1 MSTEHTAPNSETVE
15 KTKQQIRG
23 LVGEISALSKSEL
36 TADEYYAEFLQRVV
50 QALAAVGGAIWTIGQ
65 DRQLNLAYQINLS
78 ETLLDASSDEAGR
91 HTRLLDYVA
100 QSDEGR
106 LVPPLSGASDE
117 RAGGNP
123 THFLLVLCPL
133 RADGKVEGLI
143 EIFQRPDSPPATQR
157 GYLRFVEQMGELAG
171 EWLKTQQLRQFT
183 DRHSL
188 WAQADQFSRQV
199 HESLD
204 LRETA
209 YAVANEGRRLIG
221 CDRVSVGIMR
231 GRKCI
236 VDAVSGQD
244 ALENRSNIVNLLGQ
258 LATRVVATGEP
269 LWYEGSTDDL
279 PPQIEKSIDAYVD
292 ESYSKTIAVL
302 PLRRPKSAV
311 QAARDAVDSSVERD
325 NHHTG
330 EVIGAL
336 IVEQIETKLPRTVMM
351 PRVDLVY
358 EHSSRAIANSMEHT
372 NLFLMPVWRALGRLS
387 WIVRA
392 KTLPKTLAVAGLIL
406 LILAILIF
414 GQRDFYLKAKGSL
427 QPVAKAEVF
436 VGIGGTVIETNV
448 KDQDLVKKGQVLLVL
463 QNTDLEI
470 QFEDVL
476 GQMLSTDQQLIATK
490 KRRIEQGGLI
500 TEEENIRLSGEIEDL
515 TVRYDSLTRQHK
527 LLKQKQELLTI
538 RAPIDGQVLLAWD
551 VEKSLK
557 NRTVEVGQILMSVAD
572 LSAETGTWEIQL
584 FMPER
589 RMGHID
595 TARKNGAGSLVEYIL
610 ATDPEKKYEGE
621 VTDVQKITQMHE
633 EEGHSVQIRVKIT
646 DMDIVD
652 PRPGTTVTG
661 KILCGRRSIGY
672 TWFHEAVEWAQA
684 HILF

>member
-1 MSTEHTAPNSETVE
+1 MSAEQSSVNSETVE

-36 TADEYYAEFLQRVV
+36 NAEEYYAEFLQRVV
-50 QALAAVGGAIWTIGQ
+50 QALAAVGGAIWTVGQ
-65 DRQLNLAYQINLS
+65 DRRMDLAYQINLS
-78 ETLLDASSDEAGR
+78 DTLLDASSDEAER

-106 LVPPLSGASDE
+106 LVPPLSGASDD

-123 THFLLVLCPL
+123 TRFLLVLCPL
-133 RADGKVEGLI
+133 RADGKVEGLV

-221 CDRVSVGIMR
+221 CDRVSVGVMR
-231 GRKCI
+231 GRKCL

-244 ALENRSNIVNLLGQ
+244 ALENRSNIVNLLSR

-279 PPQIEKSIDAYVD
+279 PPQIEKAIDAYVD

-302 PLRRPKSAV
+302 PLRRPKSAN
-311 QAARDAVDSSVERD
+311 QAARDASEGAAERD
-325 NHHTG
+325 DHHTG
-330 EVIGAL
+330 DVIGAL
-336 IVEQIETKLPRTVMM
+336 IVEQIESKLPRPVMM

-358 EHSSRAIANSMEHT
+358 EHSSRAVANSMEHT

-392 KTLPKTLAVAGLIL
+392 RTLPKTLAVAGLIL
-406 LILAILIF
+406 VIIAVLTF

-427 QPVAKAEVF
+427 QPVDKSEVF
-436 VGIGGTVIETNV
+436 VAISGTVIEKKV
-448 KDQDLVKKGQVLLVL
+448 EDQQIVEKDQVLLIL
-463 QNTDLEI
+463 RNTDLDV
-470 QFEDVL
+470 QLEDVL
-476 GQMLSTDQQLIATK
+476 GQKQSTSQQLISARET
-490 KRRIEQGGLI
+490 RVLQGKLLS
-500 TEEENIRLSGEIEDL
+500 EEEAIRLDGQIAEM
-515 TVRYDSLTRQHK
+515 TVRLESLTRQHDLLIDKRK
-527 LLKQKQELLTI
+527 LLEI
-538 RAPIDGQVLLAWD
+538 RAPIAGQVMLAWD
-551 VEKSLK
+551 VEKSLM
-557 NRTVEVGQILMSVAD
+557 NRTVEVGQVLMSVAD
-572 LSAETGTWEIQL
+572 LSGKWEVEL

-595 TARKNGAGSLVEYIL
+595 TARKDGSGSRVDYIL
-610 ATDPEKKYEGE
+610 ATEPETERTGE
-621 VTDVQKITQMHE
+621 VHYVQKITQMHE
-633 EEGHSVQIRVKIT
+633 EEGHSVQICVNIE
-646 DMDIVD
+646 DSEINE

-661 KILCGRRSIGY
+661 KILCGRRAIGY

-684 HILF
+684 NILF

>member
-1 MSTEHTAPNSETVE
+1 MAAEQSSVNSETVE
-15 KTKQQIRG
+15 QTKQQIRG

-36 TADEYYAEFLQRVV
+36 TAEEYYAEFLQRVV
-50 QALAAVGGAIWTIGQ
+50 QALAAVGGAIWTFG
-65 DRQLNLAYQINLS
+65 DGRKLDLAYQINLS
-78 ETLLDASSDEAGR
+78 DTLLDATSDEAGR

-106 LVPPLSGASDE
+106 IVPPLSGASDE

-123 THFLLVLCPL
+123 TRFLLVLSPL
-133 RADGKVEGLI
+133 RADGKVEGLV

-157 GYLRFVEQMGELAG
+157 GYLRFVDQMCELAG

-221 CDRVSVGIMR
+221 CDRVSVGVMR
-231 GRKCI
+231 GRKCL

-244 ALENRSNIVNLLGQ
+244 AIEDRSNIVNLLSQ

-269 LWYEGSTDDL
+269 LWYEGATDDL
-279 PPQIEKSIDAYVD
+279 PPQIEKAIDAYVD

-302 PLRRPKSAV
+302 PLRRPKTAD
-311 QAARDAVDSSVERD
+311 QAARDASEGTVERD

-336 IVEQIETKLPRTVMM
+336 IVEQIESKLPRAVMM

-372 NLFLMPVWRALGRLS
+372 NLFLMPVWRTLGRLS

-392 KTLPKTLAVAGLIL
+392 RTLPKTLAIAGLVL
-406 LILAILIF
+406 LIVAVLTF
-414 GQRDFYLKAKGSL
+414 GKRDFYLKAKGSL
-427 QPVAKAEVF
+427 QPVEKAEVF
-436 VGIGGTVIETNV
+436 VSQSGAVVELLV
-448 KDQDLVKKGQVLLVL
+448 EDQQMVEKDELLLVL
-463 QNTDLEI
+463 RNTDLDV
-470 QFEDVL
+470 QLEDVL
-476 GQMLSTDQQLIATK
+476 GQLQSTNQQLVSARET
-490 KRRIEQGGLI
+490 RLLQGKQLSEEEAIRLAGQI
-500 TEEENIRLSGEIEDL
+500 TEMQVRL
-515 TVRYDSLTRQHK
+515 DSLTRQHE
-527 LLKQKQELLTI
+527 LLKEKTEQLHI
-538 RAPIDGQVLLAWD
+538 RAPIAGQVMLAWD
-551 VEKSLK
+551 VEKSLM
-557 NRTVEVGQILMSVAD
+557 NRTVDVGQVLMSIAD
-572 LSAETGTWEIQL
+572 LTDDWEVEL

-595 TARKNGAGSLVEYIL
+595 TARKNGSGAEVKYIL
-610 ATDPEKKYEGE
+610 ATDPKTERIGE
-621 VTDVQKITQMHE
+621 VKHLQKITQMHE
-633 EEGHSVQIRVKIT
+633 EEGHSVQIRVLIG
-646 DMDIVD
+646 DEIND

-661 KILCGRRSIGY
+661 KILCGRRAIGY
-672 TWFHEAVEWAQA
+672 TWFHEAVEWVQA
-684 HILF
+684 NILF

>member
-1 MSTEHTAPNSETVE
+1 MSAEQSSDNSETVE
-15 KTKQQIRG
+15 KTKQQIRS

-50 QALAAVGGAIWTIGQ
+50 QALAAVGGAIWTMGQ
-65 DRQLNLAYQINLS
+65 DHRMDLAYQINLS

-91 HTRLLDYVA
+91 HTRLLEYVA

-123 THFLLVLCPL
+123 TQFLLVLCPL

-221 CDRVSVGIMR
+221 CDRVSVGVMR
-231 GRKCI
+231 GRKCVI
-236 VDAVSGQD
+236 DAVSGQD

-279 PPQIEKSIDAYVD
+279 PPQIEKAIDAYVD

-302 PLRRPKSAV
+302 PLRRPKSAD
-311 QAARDAVDSSVERD
+311 QAARDATEGSVERD
-325 NHHTG
+325 NHYTG

-372 NLFLMPVWRALGRLS
+372 NLFLMPVWRTLGRLR

-392 KTLPKTLAVAGLIL
+392 KTLPKTLTVAGLIL
-406 LILAILIF
+406 VIFAVLTF

-427 QPVAKAEVF
+427 QPLDKSEVF
-436 VGIGGTVIETNV
+436 VGISGTIIKIEV
-448 KDQDLVKKGQVLLVL
+448 KDQDLVEKGQVLILL
-463 QNTDLEI
+463 RNTDLDV
-470 QFEDVL
+470 QFEDVR
-476 GQMLSTDQQLIATK
+476 GQMQSTREQLISTG
-490 KRRIEQGGLI
+490 KRRFPQGGLI
-500 TEEENIRLSGEIEDL
+500 PDTVDAIQLDGEIVDL
-515 TVRYDSLTRQHK
+515 TVRLESLTLQHQ
-527 LLKQKQELLTI
+527 LLEQKQELLEI
-538 RAPIDGQVLLAWD
+538 KAPISGRVMLAWD
-551 VEKSLK
+551 VEKSLM
-557 NRTVEVGQILMSVAD
+557 NRTVEVGQVLMSVAD
-572 LSAETGTWEIQL
+572 LTGKWEVEL
-584 FMPER
+584 FMVER

-610 ATDPEKKYEGE
+610 ATEPEVKREGT
-621 VTDVQKITQMHE
+621 VTHVQMITQMHE
-633 EEGHSVQIRVKIT
+633 EEGHSVQIRVEIDDT
-646 DMDIVD
+646 DIND

-661 KILCGRRSIGY
+661 KILCGRRAIGY
-672 TWFHEAVEWAQA
+672 TWFHEAIEWAQA
-684 HILF
+684 HVLF

>member
-1 MSTEHTAPNSETVE
+1 MSAEQSSVNSETVE

-36 TADEYYAEFLQRVV
+36 AADEYYAEFLQRVV

-65 DRQLNLAYQINLS
+65 DRRMDLAYQINLS
-78 ETLLDASSDEAGR
+78 ETLLDASSDDAGR
-91 HTRLLDYVA
+91 HTRLLDYVV

-106 LVPPLSGASDE
+106 LVPPLSGASDD

-123 THFLLVLCPL
+123 TRFLLVLCPL

-221 CDRVSVGIMR
+221 CDRVSVAVMR
-231 GRKCI
+231 GRKCL
-236 VDAVSGQD
+236 VEAVSGQD
-244 ALENRSNIVNLLGQ
+244 ALENRSNIVNLLSR

-279 PPQIEKSIDAYVD
+279 PPQIEKAIDAYVD
-292 ESYSKTIAVL
+292 ESYSKMIAVL
-302 PLRRPKSAV
+302 PLRRPKSAD
-311 QAARDAVDSSVERD
+311 QASRDASEGTAEHN

-336 IVEQIETKLPRTVMM
+336 IVEQIESKLPRPVMM

-372 NLFLMPVWRALGRLS
+372 NLFLMPLWRALGRLT

-392 KTLPKTLAVAGLIL
+392 KTLPKTLAVTGLML
-406 LILAILIF
+406 LFVAVLTF
-414 GQRDFYLKAKGSL
+414 GKRDFYLKAKGSL
-427 QPVAKAEVF
+427 QPVVKSEVF
-436 VGIGGTVIETNV
+436 VAIGGTVIEKKVEDQQFV
-448 KDQDLVKKGQVLLVL
+448 KEGQVLLIL
-463 QNTDLEI
+463 RNTDLDV
-470 QFEDVL
+470 QLEDVL
-476 GQMLSTDQQLIATK
+476 GQKQSTSQQLISA
-490 KRRIEQGGLI
+490 IETQIRQAKLLS
-500 TEEENIRLSGEIEDL
+500 EEEAIRLDGQIAEM
-515 TVRYDSLTRQHK
+515 TVRLRSLTRQHD
-527 LLKQKQELLTI
+527 LLNEKRALLEI
-538 RAPIDGQVLLAWD
+538 RAPIAGQIMLAWD
-551 VEKSLK
+551 IEKSLM
-557 NRTVEVGQILMSVAD
+557 NRTVEVGQVLMSVAD
-572 LSAETGTWEIQL
+572 LSGPWEVEL

-595 TARKNGAGSLVEYIL
+595 TARKNDSGSRVNYIL
-610 ATDPEKKYEGE
+610 ATEPETERIGE
-621 VTDVQKITQMHE
+621 VKNVQKITQMHE
-633 EEGHSVQIRVKIT
+633 EEGHSVQIRVKI
-646 DMDIVD
+646 DDSELHD

-661 KILCGRRSIGY
+661 KILCGRRAIGY

>member
-1 MSTEHTAPNSETVE
+1 MSAEQSSVNSETVE

-36 TADEYYAEFLQRVV
+36 NAEEYYAEFLQRVV
-50 QALAAVGGAIWTIGQ
+50 QALAAVGGAIWTVGQ
-65 DRQLNLAYQINLS
+65 DRRMDLAYQINLS
-78 ETLLDASSDEAGR
+78 DTLLDASSDEAER
-91 HTRLLDYVA
+91 HARLLDYVA

-106 LVPPLSGASDE
+106 LVPPLSGASDD

-123 THFLLVLCPL
+123 TRFLLVLCPL
-133 RADGKVEGLI
+133 RADGKVEGLV

-221 CDRVSVGIMR
+221 CDRVSVGVMR
-231 GRKCI
+231 GRKCL

-244 ALENRSNIVNLLGQ
+244 ALENRSNIVNLLSR

-279 PPQIEKSIDAYVD
+279 PPQIEKAIDAYVD

-302 PLRRPKSAV
+302 PLRRPKSAN
-311 QAARDAVDSSVERD
+311 QAARDASEGAAERD
-325 NHHTG
+325 DHHTG
-330 EVIGAL
+330 DVIGAL
-336 IVEQIETKLPRTVMM
+336 IVEQIESKLPRPVMM

-392 KTLPKTLAVAGLIL
+392 RTLPKTLAVAGLIL
-406 LILAILIF
+406 VIIAVLTF

-427 QPVAKAEVF
+427 QPVDKSEVF
-436 VGIGGTVIETNV
+436 VAISGTVIEKKV
-448 KDQDLVKKGQVLLVL
+448 EDQQIVEKDQVLLIL
-463 QNTDLEI
+463 RNTDLDV
-470 QFEDVL
+470 QLEDVL
-476 GQMLSTDQQLIATK
+476 GQKQSTSQQLISARET
-490 KRRIEQGGLI
+490 RVLQGKLLS
-500 TEEENIRLSGEIEDL
+500 EEEAIRLDGQIAEM
-515 TVRYDSLTRQHK
+515 TVRLESLTRHHDLLIDKRK
-527 LLKQKQELLTI
+527 LLEI
-538 RAPIDGQVLLAWD
+538 RAPIAGQVMLAWD
-551 VEKSLK
+551 VEKSLM
-557 NRTVEVGQILMSVAD
+557 NRTVEVGQVLMSVAD
-572 LSAETGTWEIQL
+572 LSGKWEVEL

-595 TARKNGAGSLVEYIL
+595 TARKDGSGSRVDYIL
-610 ATDPEKKYEGE
+610 ATEPETERTGE
-621 VTDVQKITQMHE
+621 VNYVQKITQMHE
-633 EEGHSVQIRVKIT
+633 EEGHSVQIRVNIE
-646 DMDIVD
+646 DSEINE

-661 KILCGRRSIGY
+661 KILCGRRAIGY

-684 HILF
+684 NILF

>member
-1 MSTEHTAPNSETVE
+1 MSSEQSSVNSETVE
-15 KTKQQIRG
+15 QTKQQIRS

-36 TADEYYAEFLQRVV
+36 TAEEYYAEFLQRVV
-50 QALAAVGGAIWTIGQ
+50 QALAAVGGAIWTVGK
-65 DRQLNLAYQINLS
+65 DRHLDLAYQINLS
-78 ETLLDASSDEAGR
+78 DTLLDASSDEAGR
-91 HTRLLDYVA
+91 HSRLLEYVA

-106 LVPPLSGASDE
+106 IVPPLSGATDE

-123 THFLLVLCPL
+123 THFLLVLSPL
-133 RADGKVEGLI
+133 RADGKVEGLV

-157 GYLRFVEQMGELAG
+157 GYLRFVEQMCELAG

-231 GRKCI
+231 GRKCV

-244 ALENRSNIVNLLGQ
+244 AVEDRSNIVHLLGQ
-258 LATRVVATGEP
+258 VATRVVATGEP
-269 LWYEGSTDDL
+269 LWYEGATDDL
-279 PPQIEKSIDAYVD
+279 PPQIEKAVDAYVD

-302 PLRRPKSAV
+302 PLRRPKSAD
-311 QAARDAVDSSVERD
+311 QAARDASEGAVERD

-336 IVEQIETKLPRTVMM
+336 IVEQIESKLPQSVMM

-372 NLFLMPVWRALGRLS
+372 SLFLMPLWRTLGRLS
-387 WIVRA
+387 WVVRA
-392 KTLPKTLAVAGLIL
+392 RTLPKTLAVTGLIL
-406 LILAILIF
+406 VILGILTF
-414 GQRDFYLKAKGSL
+414 GKRDFYLKAKGSL
-427 QPVAKAEVF
+427 QPVDVADVF
-436 VGIGGTVIETNV
+436 VAQSGTVVESLV
-448 KDQDLVKKGQVLLVL
+448 EDQQMVNEGDVLVRLR
-463 QNTDLEI
+463 NTDLDV
-470 QFEDVL
+470 QLEDVL
-476 GQMLSTDQQLIATK
+476 GQLQSTQQQLISARET
-490 KRRIEQGGLI
+490 RVIQGKLLS
-500 TEEENIRLSGEIEDL
+500 EEEAIRLDGQIAEMQ
-515 TVRYDSLTRQHK
+515 VRERSLTRQH
-527 LLKQKQELLTI
+527 ELLQEKSRQLEI
-538 RAPIDGQVLLAWD
+538 RAPMSGKVMLAWD

-557 NRTVEVGQILMSVAD
+557 NRTVDVGQVLMSIAD
-572 LSAETGTWEIQL
+572 MSGDWEVEL

-595 TARKNGAGSLVEYIL
+595 TARKNGQGSEVKYIL
-610 ATDPEKKYEGE
+610 ATEPKTERTGE
-621 VTDVQKITQMHE
+621 VKHLQKITEMHD
-633 EEGHSVQIRVKIT
+633 EEGHSVQIRVAIDRSKIS
-646 DMDIVD
+646 D

-661 KILCGRRSIGY
+661 KVLCGRRAIGY
-672 TWFHEAVEWAQA
+672 TWFHEAIEWIQA
-684 HILF
+684 NILF

>member
-1 MSTEHTAPNSETVE
+1 MSADQSSVNSETVE
-15 KTKQQIRG
+15 QTKQQIRS

-36 TADEYYAEFLQRVV
+36 TAEEYYAEFLQRVV
-50 QALAAVGGAIWTIGQ
+50 QALAAVGGAIWTIGK
-65 DRQLNLAYQINLS
+65 DRQLDLAYQINLS
-78 ETLLDASSDEAGR
+78 DTLLDASSDEAGR
-91 HTRLLDYVA
+91 HTRLMDYVA

-106 LVPPLSGASDE
+106 IVPPLSGASDE

-123 THFLLVLCPL
+123 TRFLLVLSPL
-133 RADGKVEGLI
+133 RADGKVEGLV

-157 GYLRFVEQMGELAG
+157 GYLRFVEQMCELAG

-231 GRKCI
+231 GRKCL

-244 ALENRSNIVNLLGQ
+244 AVEDRSNVVNLLSQ

-269 LWYEGSTDDL
+269 LWYEGATEDL
-279 PPQIEKSIDAYVD
+279 PPQIEKAIDSYVD

-302 PLRRPKSAV
+302 PLRRPKTAD
-311 QAARDAVDSSVERD
+311 QAARDASEGTVERD

-336 IVEQIETKLPRTVMM
+336 IVEQIESKLPQAVMM
-351 PRVDLVY
+351 PRIDLVY
-358 EHSSRAIANSMEHT
+358 EHSSRALANSMEHT
-372 NLFLMPVWRALGRLS
+372 NLFLMPVWRTLGRLS

-392 KTLPKTLAVAGLIL
+392 RTLPKTLAIAGLVL
-406 LILAILIF
+406 LIAAVLTF
-414 GQRDFYLKAKGSL
+414 GKRDFYLKAKGSL
-427 QPVAKAEVF
+427 QPVQKAEVF
-436 VGIGGTVIETNV
+436 VAQGGAVIDLKVE
-448 KDQDLVKKGQVLLVL
+448 DQDMVEKGDVLLRL
-463 QNTDLEI
+463 RNTDLDV
-470 QFEDVL
+470 QLEDVL
-476 GQMLSTDQQLIATK
+476 GQLQSVSQQLNSASETRIQQGKLLSEDEAIRLDGQIAEMQVRMESLRRQHQLLEEKSQQLI
-490 KRRIEQGGLI
+490 
-500 TEEENIRLSGEIEDL
+500 
-515 TVRYDSLTRQHK
+515 
-527 LLKQKQELLTI
+527 I
-538 RAPIDGQVLLAWD
+538 RAPMSGQVMLAWD
-551 VEKSLK
+551 VEKSLM
-557 NRTVEVGQILMSVAD
+557 NRTVDIGQVLMSIAD
-572 LSAETGTWEIQL
+572 LNGDWEVEL

-595 TARKNGAGSLVEYIL
+595 TARKNGAGSEVKYIL
-610 ATDPEKKYEGE
+610 ATDPKTERVGAVKHL
-621 VTDVQKITQMHE
+621 QKITQMHD
-633 EEGHSVQIRVKIT
+633 EEGHSVQIRVGVEKEEIS
-646 DMDIVD
+646 D

-661 KILCGRRSIGY
+661 KVLCGRRAIGY

-684 HILF
+684 NILF